1 MSSAAMVVVCLV
13 GLASLAS
20 RAEEPAV
27 TATAE
32 EAPPAWRVGASVGGL
47 VVPLFDGAGGVVW
60 GAGAEL
66 QVVRALSSRFDVR
79 GVLNYTHAEQP
90 GVAVNL
96 VLGGVSGTAWFG
108 TYGLGAMAAAGWA
121 GFVDLNGWNVRASTF
136 TVALLATPVRLRF
149 GTGIQHELFLDAG
162 LSLFFNR
169 LTPAR
174 PLGRIGYGISF

>member
-1 MSSAAMVVVCLV
+1 MRNAAMVVACLV
-13 GLASLAS
+13 SLAA
-20 RAEEPAV
+20 RAEDPASV
-27 TATAE
+27 SAAAE

-47 VVPLFDGAGGVVW
+47 VVPMFDGAGGVVW
-60 GAGAEL
+60 GVGAEL

-90 GVAVNL
+90 GTAVNL

-108 TYGLGAMAAAGWA
+108 TYGLGATVAAGWA
-121 GFVDLNGWNVRASTF
+121 GFVDLNGWNIRASTF

-162 LSLFFNR
+162 VSLFFNR
-169 LTPAR
+169 LTPTR